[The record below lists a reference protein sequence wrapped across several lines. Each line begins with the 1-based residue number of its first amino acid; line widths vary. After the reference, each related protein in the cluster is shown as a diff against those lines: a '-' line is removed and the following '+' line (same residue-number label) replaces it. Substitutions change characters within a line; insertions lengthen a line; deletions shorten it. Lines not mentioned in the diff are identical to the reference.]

1 MASATSISYTLIGF
15 HKTHKESNPKST
27 ITQYTKTKP
36 ITLSMTFQEAKKT
49 VMSPTA
55 TTTAATTTTRQ
66 QTLEQEQEA
75 MQHIYRKKPKHP
87 KEHHSK
93 RRLRHVWREIQGESD
108 WAGLL
113 DPIDPILRLELI
125 RYGEMAQA
133 CYDAFDFDPF
143 SKYCGSCRFTRRNF
157 FSSLGMPHPR
167 HGYTVTRYLYAT
179 ANINLPNFFRQ
190 SRWPKM
196 WSKNANWAGYV
207 AVSDDE
213 MSKRIGRRDVA
224 VAWRGTVTHLEWVAD
239 LMDFLKPFSSN
250 SIPCLDPSVKVES
263 GFLDLYNEKDE
274 NCGYCKYSAREQI
287 LTEIKRLLE
296 MYPNEELSI
305 TITGH
310 SLGAALAILS
320 AYDIVETG
328 LNVVAD
334 SRVVPV
340 SVFSF
345 SGTIRVYCRVRPFL
359 QGQSNGE
366 CTVDYIGENGD
377 MMIVNPLKQGKDSRR
392 VFSFNK
398 VFGTTIT
405 QEQIYGDTQPLVR
418 SVLDGY
424 NVCIFAYGQTGSGKT
439 YTMTVQGIE
448 LEQTGQIQSE
458 LVLRVLNVHDM
469 VPKSPGLVFN
479 EHLPAAVMKLA
490 EGLPWSYS
498 HVGVELA
505 LDHKNSPFLNPNGD
519 AICAHNLEALLHLI
533 DGYHGKGERFVLAT
547 GRDPA
552 LVNKACD
559 FLKDHYLVPPN
570 WRQNEN
576 KGMVL
581 SHDGR
586 WVQPERPKLDD
597 HPEDM
602 HHHLKQLGLAT
613 SYDI

>member
-1 MASATSISYTLIGF
+1 
-15 HKTHKESNPKST
+15 
-27 ITQYTKTKP
+27 
-36 ITLSMTFQEAKKT
+36 
-49 VMSPTA
+49 MSPTA
-55 TTTAATTTTRQ
+55 TTTTTRQ

-75 MQHIYRKKPKHP
+75 MQHIFRKKPKHP
-87 KEHHSK
+87 KEHHNK
-93 RRLRHVWREIQGESD
+93 RRLRHVWREIQGEND

-157 FSSLGMPHPR
+157 FSSLGMPHTR
-167 HGYTVTRYLYAT
+167 HGYSVTRYLYAT
-179 ANINLPNFFRQ
+179 TNINLPNFFRQ

-196 WSKNANWAGYV
+196 WSKNANWVGYV

-239 LMDFLKPFSSN
+239 LMDFLKPFSAN
-250 SIPCLDPSVKVES
+250 SIPCPDPYVKVES
-263 GFLDLYNEKDE
+263 GFLDLYTEKDE
-274 NCGYCKYSAREQI
+274 SCGYCKYSAREQI

-334 SRVVPV
+334 SRAVPV

-345 SGTIRVYCRVRPFL
+345 SGPRVGNARFKERL
-359 QGQSNGE
+359 ETLG
-366 CTVDYIGENGD
+366 
-377 MMIVNPLKQGKDSRR
+377 LK
-392 VFSFNK
+392 
-398 VFGTTIT
+398 
-405 QEQIYGDTQPLVR
+405 
-418 SVLDGY
+418 
-424 NVCIFAYGQTGSGKT
+424 
-439 YTMTVQGIE
+439 
-448 LEQTGQIQSE
+448 
-458 LVLRVLNVHDM
+458 VLRVLNVHDM

-498 HVGVELA
+498 HVGVELP

-602 HHHLKQLGLAT
+602 HHHLKQLAPSSRSSALLLPQGTLLLRLLRRMNPCHANVFASASGDNT
-613 SYDI
+613 LCTWDVCEPSSTMVFSSQELFEVLTCD